1 MSSHPDSW
9 AKARPLGADRGEVK
23 LRYASGGILVA
34 ALVLFPAGAAARHTS
49 QVDGL
54 SAQQCAQERSATGKR
69 AFRKKYGAKHTMRTC
84 VRKNRATVQS
94 AVNAANVD
102 CQNELAQV
110 GQAAFI
116 DEYGEDATDS
126 VENSMAECVA
136 EGVDEALN
144 PDTGDDSED
153 DGSDA

>member
-1 MSSHPDSW
+1 
-9 AKARPLGADRGEVK
+9 VK

-34 ALVLFPAGAAARHTS
+34 ALVFFVPGAAARHTS

-54 SAQQCAQERSATGKR
+54 STQQCAQERSTIGKR

-84 VRKNRATVQS
+84 VRKNRG
-94 AVNAANVD
+94 AVAAAINVANSD

-110 GQAAFI
+110 GQAEFI
-116 DEYGEDATDS
+116 DEYGEDETDS
-126 VENSMAECVA
+126 VDNSMAECVA
-136 EGVDEALN
+136 EDVDEALN